1 MEVNYAGYRDYYM
14 NRKTLSGWNPRSN
27 QLGTTVDEFFFGLT
41 TKIHP
46 IAVIL
51 DETEEAKV
59 QAIASQ

>member
-1 MEVNYAGYRDYYM
+1 MQDIVTTTWIVRRLAVETQGQINLEQLLM
-14 NRKTLSGWNPRSN
+14 N
-27 QLGTTVDEFFFGLT
+27 FFGLT

-51 DETEEAKV
+51 DVTEEAKV